1 MFSVTLRF
9 ILEMIEF
16 TICAR
21 LVTAKVKTKITVVCN
36 VPSHVKINGYKPSN
50 KPVVIFLLLYD
61 GYIVIGRVDHGKG
74 VNYFRVKGQL
84 EYC

>member
-1 MFSVTLRF
+1 
-9 ILEMIEF
+9 MIEF